1 MMQTIKLELEIKTY
15 DFDGL
20 KQEAIVAYPSKIPA
34 PGVIF
39 IHGHMGN
46 AYNSLLAGRKLLDQG
61 YAVFLPSM
69 LSYGYSQ
76 GKPDYCGPKTI
87 EALYKGIEIFFH
99 DPNVDHDR
107 IAIYG
112 VSRGAMTVAQI
123 ITHNKYKFAASILE
137 VGAYDFEKFYNDPKT
152 PQEVKDKIKEETNGA
167 SNEELQ
173 ERSSIHN
180 MKNIDAPVLIL
191 HGDKDERVP
200 VTQAQLLSE
209 VLKQFHKPHELV
221 ILENAGHRLARKG
234 RYEHVFLFLKKHL
247 T

>member
-137 VGAYDFEKFYNDPKT
+137 VGAYDFEKFYNSSLRFLSYRPRSEK
-152 PQEVKDKIKEETNGA
+152 EVRNKLRGKKALE
-167 SNEELQ
+167 
-173 ERSSIHN
+173 
-180 MKNIDAPVLIL
+180 LIL
-191 HGDKDERVP
+191 R
-200 VTQAQLLSE
+200 E
-209 VLKQFHKPHELV
+209 VLKEIKLD
-221 ILENAGHRLARKG
+221 
-234 RYEHVFLFLKKHL
+234 
-247 T
+247 